1 MSERVAFHLFWHL
14 VILGIFAMFFGRAML
29 DLIST
34 L

>member
-14 VILGIFAMFFGRAML
+14 VILGIFVIFFGRAML